1 MKKIFKRPESLTQTS
16 TIYCPGCGHGIV
28 HRLIAE
34 CIDELKMREKTIGV
48 APVGCAVYA
57 YDFFNFD
64 VTEAAHGRTPVVA
77 TAIKRVH
84 PENLV
89 FSYQGDGDLASIG
102 MAEIVHCANRGE
114 NITVIFINNANY
126 GMTGGQMAPTTLVG
140 QKTTTTPFGR
150 NANGDGYPIKVCEL
164 LATLKGAVYLE
175 RVSVT
180 NPGNVRKTKKAIL
193 KGFKTQIQKS
203 GFSLI
208 EVLSPCPINWG
219 MTPLD
224 AIKWIDEKMVKE
236 FPIGVIKEETH
247 PNPPLSGRERTF

>member
-1 MKKIFKRPESLTQTS
+1 M
-16 TIYCPGCGHGIV
+16 
-28 HRLIAE
+28 
-34 CIDELKMREKTIGV
+34 
-48 APVGCAVYA
+48 
-57 YDFFNFD
+57 
-64 VTEAAHGRTPVVA
+64 
-77 TAIKRVH
+77 H

-180 NPGNVRKTKKAIL
+180 NPGNVL
-193 KGFKTQIQKS
+193 Q
-203 GFSLI
+203 
-208 EVLSPCPINWG
+208 
-219 MTPLD
+219 D
-224 AIKWIDEKMVKE
+224 
-236 FPIGVIKEETH
+236 
-247 PNPPLSGRERTF
+247 